1 MKIIRERRR
10 HSHRHGEA
18 AILFDVAGYTF
29 AIAATDVDEI
39 RDVHLL
45 TSVEQITARTS
56 VAKIKYTLER
66 NSRMYY
72 VLDACAHY
80 RLSSSNPTRLLVL
93 RSQPVAVLVDS
104 IDRMTQIDR
113 LLALP
118 HAFQADE
125 RRWYRG
131 LALLDGKVVPVVN
144 AAAFLTAAD
153 QVIAKS
159 VIHRKAAE
167 ATA

>member
-1 MKIIRERRR
+1 MKIVRERRK

-18 AILFDVAGYTF
+18 AILFDAGGYTF

-39 RDVHLL
+39 RDVHMLVPVSHM
-45 TSVEQITARTS
+45 TERSS

-66 NSRMYY
+66 NSRIYY
-72 VLDACAHY
+72 VVDSCTHF
-80 RLSSSNPTRLLVL
+80 RLAPSNPTRLLIL
-93 RSQPVAVLVDS
+93 RTQPVAVLVDS

-131 LALLDGKVVPVVN
+131 LALLEGKVVPVVN

-153 QVIAKS
+153 QVIANS
-159 VIHRKAAE
+159 VIQRKAAE